1 MLKFPLLLASQSPRR
16 KELLKKLGFP
26 FDVQASDID
35 EVIDESIPL
44 DQAIEKLAYHKALEL
59 KSSFPNHIIISAD
72 TVVVLDNE
80 VLGKPKDEQDAIN
93 MLTKLSGKKHQVI
106 TGLCLLHGS
115 RAETHASITD
125 VYFSELSDEEINA
138 YVKSGQAYDKAGAY
152 GIQDEGAF
160 FIHKI
165 DGDYYTVMGLPIA
178 LLKHRLIAFNDS
190 L

>member
-1 MLKFPLLLASQSPRR
+1 MRKLLLASQSPRR
-16 KELLKKLGFP
+16 KELLERLGFP

-35 EVIDESIPL
+35 EVIDESMPL
-44 DQAIEKLAYHKALEL
+44 DLAIEKLAYHKALEL

-72 TVVVLDNE
+72 TVVVLDHE

-93 MLTKLSGKKHQVI
+93 MLRKLSGKKHQVI
-106 TGLCLLHGS
+106 TGICLLYQDRS
-115 RAETHASITD
+115 ETHASITD
-125 VYFSELSDEEINA
+125 VYFYDLSDEEIMA

-152 GIQDEGAF
+152 GIQDDGAF

>member
-1 MLKFPLLLASQSPRR
+1 MRKLLLASQSPRR
-16 KELLKKLGFP
+16 KELLEKLGFP

-72 TVVVLDNE
+72 TVVVLDHE
-80 VLGKPKDEQDAIN
+80 VLGKPKDEHDAIN
-93 MLTKLSGKKHQVI
+93 MLKRLRGKKHQVI
-106 TGLCLLHGS
+106 TGICLLYQDK
-115 RAETHASITD
+115 AETHASITD
-125 VYFSELSDEEINA
+125 VVFYDLSEAEIMA
-138 YVKSGQAYDKAGAY
+138 YVKSGQAEGKAGSY
-152 GIQDEGAF
+152 GIQDDGAF

-190 L
+190 F

>member
-1 MLKFPLLLASQSPRR
+1 
-16 KELLKKLGFP
+16 
-26 FDVQASDID
+26 
-35 EVIDESIPL
+35 
-44 DQAIEKLAYHKALEL
+44 
-59 KSSFPNHIIISAD
+59 
-72 TVVVLDNE
+72 
-80 VLGKPKDEQDAIN
+80 
-93 MLTKLSGKKHQVI
+93 VI
-106 TGLCLLHGS
+106 TGLCLLHEK

-125 VYFSELSDEEINA
+125 VYFYDLKDEEIDT

-178 LLKHRLIAFNDS
+178 LLKHRLERFIDT